1 MYEVIDAHYAYLLG
15 HLIERRGKK
24 IIHMNTAINL
34 PKEAA
39 KPIESVDK
47 ALEILG
53 CFSNQEPILSLKQLS
68 EKTGLYKSRILRLC
82 GTLLARG
89 YLVRS
94 QGSVYSLGPALMRLG
109 KIYERNN
116 SLISLAR
123 PILQELSAVV
133 GESAKLFGIQ
143 GNQRV
148 CLALVKGSLPLS
160 YTVEEG
166 EEFDLHAGSAGLVLL
181 AFSSK
186 EFRNHVLQREH
197 LKKLTPNTV
206 VDRNQLEQMFK
217 KIRAR
222 GYSISRG
229 ELIPEV
235 AGISAP
241 VFDYSSA
248 ICASV
253 SISGPA
259 HRFTDFH
266 CKEMLEHLLSSADKL
281 SALMG
286 YHG

>member
-1 MYEVIDAHYAYLLG
+1 M
-15 HLIERRGKK
+15 
-24 IIHMNTAINL
+24 
-34 PKEAA
+34 
-39 KPIESVDK
+39 
-47 ALEILG
+47 
-53 CFSNQEPILSLKQLS
+53 
-68 EKTGLYKSRILRLC
+68 
-82 GTLLARG
+82 
-89 YLVRS
+89 
-94 QGSVYSLGPALMRLG
+94 
-109 KIYERNN
+109 
-116 SLISLAR
+116 
-123 PILQELSAVV
+123 V

-143 GNQRV
+143 GNRRV

-186 EFRNHVLQREH
+186 EFRNQVLEGGH

-206 VDRNQLEQMFK
+206 VDRNQLEKMFK
-217 KIRAR
+217 TIRKH

-241 VFDYSSA
+241 VFDHSGT
-248 ICASV
+248 ICASI

>member
-1 MYEVIDAHYAYLLG
+1 MT
-15 HLIERRGKK
+15 K
-24 IIHMNTAINL
+24 L
-34 PKEAA
+34 PKESA

-53 CFSNQEPILSLKQLS
+53 CFSHQEPILSLKQLS

-89 YLVRS
+89 FIVRS
-94 QGSVYSLGPALMRLG
+94 QGSVYSLGPSLMRLG

-123 PILQELSAVV
+123 PILQELSARV

-143 GNQRV
+143 GHRRV

-186 EFRNHVLQREH
+186 EFRDQVLGGAS
-197 LKKLTPNTV
+197 LKRLTPNTV
-206 VDRNQLEQMFK
+206 VDRNQLEQLFK
-217 KIRAR
+217 TIRKN

-229 ELIPEV
+229 ELLPEV

-241 VFDYSSA
+241 VFDHSGM
-248 ICASV
+248 ICASI

-259 HRFTDFH
+259 QRFSDFH
-266 CKEMLEHLLSSADKL
+266 CSEMLDHLVSSAKKL

>member
-1 MYEVIDAHYAYLLG
+1 
-15 HLIERRGKK
+15 
-24 IIHMNTAINL
+24 MNTLSNL

-53 CFSNQEPILSLKQLS
+53 CFSDQEPILSLKQLS

-89 YLVRS
+89 YLLRS

-116 SLISLAR
+116 TLISLAR
-123 PILQELSAVV
+123 PILQELSAMV

-143 GNQRV
+143 GKRRV

-160 YTVEEG
+160 YTVAEG

-181 AFSSK
+181 AFSSR
-186 EFRNHVLQREH
+186 EFRNQVLIREH

-206 VDRNQLEQMFK
+206 VDRKKLEQMFK
-217 KIRAR
+217 NIRKL

-241 VFDYSSA
+241 VFDHSDT
-248 ICASV
+248 ICGTISL
-253 SISGPA
+253 SGPA
-259 HRFTDFH
+259 HRFTDIH
-266 CKEMLEHLLSSADKL
+266 CQEMLKHLLSSAEKL
-281 SALMG
+281 SKLMG
-286 YHG
+286 YGEDIKHGI